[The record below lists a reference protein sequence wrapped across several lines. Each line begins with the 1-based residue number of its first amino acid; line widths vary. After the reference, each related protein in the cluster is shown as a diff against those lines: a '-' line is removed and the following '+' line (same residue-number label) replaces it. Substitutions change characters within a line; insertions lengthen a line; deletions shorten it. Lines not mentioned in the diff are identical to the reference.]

1 MVYASS
7 TDMSRLMPT
16 RALGLL
22 LVIGFID
29 LVATAT
35 LHAGGY
41 IVELNPLMR
50 PLLLQ
55 GEWLFALVKGTTLLL
70 AWVAMAWYARQ
81 NRDFVRKACLLGSGA
96 YLVIWAGWFVA
107 AL

>member
-1 MVYASS
+1 MLSGI
-7 TDMSRLMPT
+7 DMSKVLPT

-22 LVIGFID
+22 LLIGLVD
-29 LVATAT
+29 LVVTAV
-35 LHAGGY
+35 LHSSGA

-50 PLLLQ
+50 PLLAR
-55 GEWLFALVKGTTLLL
+55 GEWLFAIVKGATLVL

-96 YLVIWAGWFVA
+96 YLAIWAGWFVS